1 MIATAES
8 DGDFPSPYRPLP
20 TPSPP
25 QKKSLKKTEKP
36 VIYMKIAVNL
46 NFTNLPEDVSNSEDS
61 QLISGSPEKT
71 TLSSDGLHLEF
82 VI

>member
-1 MIATAES
+1 METS
-8 DGDFPSPYRPLP
+8 RVPTVLSPPP
-20 TPSPP
+20 PPP

-46 NFTNLPEDVSNSEDS
+46 NFTNLPEDVSNSEGS